1 MTAKAH
7 SLPRRARYRARR
19 VSDDRLL
26 ATLHEAASAAVEAT
40 RGSGDFALLDE
51 DRGQHVA
58 DVAAD
63 AAAVEVLVGS
73 GLGVLSEESGRH
85 HPDRAVTAVLD
96 PLDGSSNASR
106 GIPWFAT
113 SVCAVDGEG
122 PLAAVVV
129 NQVTGV
135 RYEAVRG
142 GGARKDG
149 EAISPTGVTELG
161 EAMVGLS
168 GLPPG
173 WLGWKQFRAFGA
185 VALDLCAVAEGLLD
199 GYLDCSESAH
209 GSWDYLGGLLVCTEA
224 GAVVADAG
232 DRDLVVLEHDA
243 RRTPVAAGTPA
254 LLEAELAARR
264 TFPV

>member
-1 MTAKAH
+1 MTEDQLVA
-7 SLPRRARYRARR
+7 
-19 VSDDRLL
+19 V
-26 ATLHEAASAAVEAT
+26 LHDAVSAAIEAT
-40 RGSGDFALLDE
+40 AGSGDFALLDE

-58 DVAAD
+58 DLAAD
-63 AAAVEVLVGS
+63 GAALEILVGA

-85 HPDRAVTAVLD
+85 HPERDVTAVLD

-113 SVCAVDGEG
+113 SICAVDAEG
-122 PLAAVVV
+122 PLAAVVA

-142 GGARKDG
+142 GGARRDG
-149 EAISPTGVTELG
+149 EAIRPTGVTELG
-161 EAMVGLS
+161 DAMVGLS
-168 GLPPG
+168 GLPPQ

-199 GYLDCSESAH
+199 GFIDCSPSAH

-232 DRDLVVLEHDA
+232 ERDLVVLEHDQ
-243 RRTPVAAGTPA
+243 RRTPVAAATPD
-254 LLEAELAARR
+254 LLDAALAARR